1 MRKRLKKIERI
12 VKVQEKLHQAAEWKL
27 AGLNRE
33 QAELAASRRSLV
45 EALNEDDAF
54 HGLFVDAMARRLHLL
69 AREADRV
76 REAQTAQT
84 AVVRE
89 EALRL
94 KRTERLSDKVGREE
108 RRSAERREFQA
119 LLDGLAK
126 RGDASSV

>member
-1 MRKRLKKIERI
+1 MRKRLKKIERL

-33 QAELAASRRSLV
+33 QAELTASRVSLV
-45 EALNEDDAF
+45 EALNHDDAF

-94 KRTERLSDKVGREE
+94 KRTERLSDKLGREE
-108 RRSAERREFQA
+108 RRSAERREFQT
-119 LLDGLAK
+119 LLEGLARK
-126 RGDASSV
+126 GDASPV